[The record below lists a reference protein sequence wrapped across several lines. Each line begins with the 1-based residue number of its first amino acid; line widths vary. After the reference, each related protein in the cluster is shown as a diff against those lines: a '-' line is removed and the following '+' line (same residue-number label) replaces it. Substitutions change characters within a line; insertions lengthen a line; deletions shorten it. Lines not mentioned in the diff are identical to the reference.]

1 VDSTTALRL
10 SVSSPDSEV
19 GADAGEAQTGRLRM
33 LVSVASRLAAPGER
47 EAAIHALAHTL
58 GTDTVV
64 LFVRDPEIGM
74 LLPAP
79 GFPQTLPAGKRWQA
93 FLAECTKHGAH
104 AGELPF
110 PDAATQVPAAGVA
123 TGEEAALV
131 LLGGSPDRGLL
142 AEVGLLLPLLAF
154 AFRGERALHVA
165 DAQAAAARRAAEES
179 RALATILDGARA
191 DLQGAL
197 AEAHEQRARV
207 KRQAAELEAVFQA
220 LPGAVVMCDADGRL
234 VHINAHAEALFRA
247 ALGRVPRTL
256 AESEEAAWLLSS
268 DGRPMA
274 LDATPLAQALQGASR
289 GDVRCVLRRADTGE
303 EIQLL
308 VSAEPMRDEAGHVVG
323 AVSIAAD
330 ITRLHQLEREKD
342 EFLSIASHE
351 LRTPVTTM
359 LANSQLAQRRIRRL
373 VAKAT
378 ATGSDLITDLQVLQ
392 RMLAG
397 SVAAAERQ
405 RRLADDLLDVSRL
418 AVGKLEY
425 RPEPRDLT
433 AIVREYVEELCAAHP
448 SRDIRLE
455 LPSGS
460 IEVMADA
467 DRIGQVVT
475 NYVSN
480 ALKYCPIED
489 PITVCLRADAGTA
502 RVEVRDQGPGLPPE
516 EHERI
521 WERFHR
527 AEGIAHRNGS
537 GVGLGL
543 GLYICKTIVERHG
556 GRVGVESASGAGSAF
571 WFELPLVPL
580 HPAATLPDAG

>member
-1 VDSTTALRL
+1 MDSTIALRL
-10 SVSSPDSEV
+10 SVSSPGSEA
-19 GADAGEAQTGRLRM
+19 GADAGDAQSGRPRTLM
-33 LVSVASRLAAPGER
+33 SVASRLATPGDR
-47 EAAIHALAHTL
+47 EEAIHALAHTL
-58 GTDTVV
+58 GADAVA
-64 LFVRDPEIGM
+64 LFVRDPEVGV

-79 GFPQTLPAGKRWQA
+79 SFPQTLPAGKRWQA
-93 FLAECTKHGAH
+93 FLAECTTHGTH
-104 AGELPF
+104 VGELPF
-110 PDAATQVPAAGVA
+110 PKAGTLVPAVGVA
-123 TGEEAALV
+123 TGEDAALV
-131 LLGGSPDRGLL
+131 LLGGKPDRELL
-142 AEVGLLLPLLAF
+142 AEVAILLPLLAF
-154 AFRGERALHVA
+154 AFRGEQALHVA
-165 DAQAAAARRAAEES
+165 AAQAAEARRAAEES
-179 RALATILDGARA
+179 RALSMILDGARA
-191 DLQGAL
+191 DLQRAL
-197 AEAHEQRARV
+197 GEAQEQRARV

-220 LPGAVVMCDADGRL
+220 LPGAVFMCDADGRL
-234 VHINAHAEALFRA
+234 AHINAHAEALFRA

-256 AESEEAAWLLSS
+256 ADSHEATWLLSP
-268 DGRPMA
+268 DGHPLA
-274 LDATPLAQALQGASR
+274 LDAFPLAQALQGASR
-289 GDVRCVLRRADTGE
+289 GDVRCMLRRADTGE
-303 EIQLL
+303 EVQLL
-308 VSAEPMRDEAGHVVG
+308 MSAEPMCDETGHVVG
-323 AVSIAAD
+323 AVAIAVD

-378 ATGSDLITDLQVLQ
+378 ATGSDLAADLQVLQ

-418 AVGKLEY
+418 AVGTLEY

-448 SRDIRLE
+448 ARDIRLE
-455 LPSGS
+455 RPSAP
-460 IEVMADA
+460 IEVVADA

-480 ALKYCPIED
+480 ALKYCAEED
-489 PITVCLRADAGTA
+489 PITVRLRAGADTA
-502 RVEVRDQGPGLPPE
+502 RVEVCDQGPGLPPE

-537 GVGLGL
+537 GMGLGL
-543 GLYICKTIVERHG
+543 GLYICKTIIERHG
-556 GRVGVESASGAGSAF
+556 GRVGVESASGTGSVF

-580 HPAATLPDAG
+580 QRSATRPDAG